1 MAVEKKSLLNF
12 GPVYLLVRIGFS
24 NRSKAAEQLKK
35 KRKYCYLIR
44 LFVVVVWFFDY
55 FLFHPWESTA
65 MKDRQE
71 NCYHPVIL

>member
-35 KRKYCYLIR
+35 KKIL
-44 LFVVVVWFFDY
+44 LLNTSFFVVVCFFLIT
-55 FLFHPWESTA
+55 FCSIHGSPL
-65 MKDRQE
+65 Q
-71 NCYHPVIL
+71 

>member
-1 MAVEKKSLLNF
+1 MAVEKKSVLNF

-35 KRKYCYLIR
+35 RKYCYLIHLFLL
-44 LFVVVVWFFDY
+44 LFVSFDY

>member
-35 KRKYCYLIR
+35 K
-44 LFVVVVWFFDY
+44 
-55 FLFHPWESTA
+55 
-65 MKDRQE
+65 E
-71 NCYHPVIL
+71 NIVT